1 MFNIGGGEMVVI
13 FILALV
19 VLGPDKLPNAAR
31 QAGKYL
37 SEFRRMSQGF
47 QQELKDAMDIPEL
60 NDLKATLT
68 APLSTTT
75 ATSTPPVATTE
86 AAPSDNGSD
95 SSSTSTSTS
104 DSAVGTEGSN
114 TGAVTQ
120 LDPPPHIETPSRPDP
135 AASPSIASVVVEG
148 PSGSF
153 T

>member
-75 ATSTPPVATTE
+75 AASTPPVATTE

-95 SSSTSTSTS
+95 STSTSTS
-104 DSAVGTEGSN
+104 DSAVGTESSK

-120 LDPPPHIETPSRPDP
+120 LDPPPHTEVPSRPDP
-135 AASPSIASVVVEG
+135 AASPSTASVVVEG